1 MGCGRVGAALSAE
14 LDAAGHGVVVI
25 DRDPAAFARLPE
37 EFGGQTVTGQ
47 GFDRAVLTDAG
58 LVGADAFAAVSSGDN
73 SNIIAARVARET
85 FGVERVIA
93 RIYDAGRAEVYERLG
108 IPTVTTV
115 PWATGRLVRYIT
127 AGTSPVEWRDQTD
140 TVSLVALDAPPGWV
154 GVPVDRLAAEV
165 GGRAA
170 AVTRFGECRIPDG
183 DTLVQSD
190 DVLHLALPSESVR
203 GLDDLL
209 QRGPSDA

>member
-1 MGCGRVGAALSAE
+1 M
-14 LDAAGHGVVVI
+14 
-25 DRDPAAFARLPE
+25 
-37 EFGGQTVTGQ
+37 
-47 GFDRAVLTDAG
+47 
-58 LVGADAFAAVSSGDN
+58 
-73 SNIIAARVARET
+73 
-85 FGVERVIA
+85 
-93 RIYDAGRAEVYERLG
+93 
-108 IPTVTTV
+108 
-115 PWATGRLVRYIT
+115 
-127 AGTSPVEWRDQTD
+127 EWRDQTD

-190 DVLHLALPSESVR
+190 DVVHLALPSESVG